1 LLVSGHGDDQVRRMV
16 TIRHCGTPPISFHP
30 SSAGVYRC
38 CNPDLRANVCPN
50 PKRPKNET
58 FGRPPDASP
67 VPLDEHWCDGSV
79 GVPQSSAAEKP
90 AILLTTVFSRSSGEN
105 SRNRTDRMPSRAI
118 GKRAGATVYAAH
130 RLSRKYAMFKLGS
143 NVAPICF
150 RARTHKCAGRPP
162 RVRFAL
168 KATVSDSGATCRD
181 APQGDIPYNQSS
193 SGSSG

>member
-1 LLVSGHGDDQVRRMV
+1 MV
-16 TIRHCGTPPISFHP
+16 TIRHVDRRRSAFTHPGLKAIVAATRTCGQ
-30 SSAGVYRC
+30 
-38 CNPDLRANVCPN
+38 LCPN
-50 PKRPKNET
+50 RQT
-58 FGRPPDASP
+58 
-67 VPLDEHWCDGSV
+67 
-79 GVPQSSAAEKP
+79 PQKWDNWTPTGCFPRAIRRALVRRFRWRAPIISAAEKP

-118 GKRAGATVYAAH
+118 GKRAGATEWAAH
-130 RLSRKYAMFKLGS
+130 RPSRKHATFKLGS

-150 RARTHKCAGRPP
+150 RERTHKCAGRPP
-162 RVRFAL
+162 ESPFAL